1 MTSARAAAV
10 ESRVFERRA
19 SVAAKVERKLESASE
34 ARRRRLDAVAFRAAD
49 SAARVKSA
57 ALSRRREGSER
68 RAELDVR
75 MHRASR
81 RRDAFTNR
89 VALKASF
96 FSLRAARA
104 AMRAEAKAKARSEET
119 ASRLARR
126 VADAALL
133 RDLDVR
139 LRQCKAALVVERA
152 SHVVERRRLSDSVAP
167 KLCAARLD
175 AQLAR
180 AAERREG
187 ATDAVAAKA
196 RAFVRRA
203 VVTCATHEVRAA
215 RSSAQKRASL
225 DARVD
230 AAARRK
236 ASFLELGARG
246 IGPPL
251 GGGGPAGSP
260 PGGVLQATTRAA
272 ASSRR
277 RRVSAPGGSATG
289 ELARRFATNAARPTT
304 SRGVQTDAQQ
314 KPETR
319 VSVC

>member
-1 MTSARAAAV
+1 MHA
-10 ESRVFERRA
+10 RRA
-19 SVAAKVERKLESASE
+19 SVAAKQERKLESASE

-49 SAARVKSA
+49 AAARVKSKA
-57 ALSRRREGSER
+57 RERRLSFSER
-68 RAELDVR
+68 AAELDVR
-75 MHRASR
+75 LRRASR
-81 RRDAFTNR
+81 RRDDITNR

-139 LRQCKAALVVERA
+139 LRQCKAALVNERA

-167 KLCAARLD
+167 MLGAARLN

-180 AAERREG
+180 AAARREG
-187 ATDAVAAKA
+187 VVAAVAQRA

-203 VVTCATHEVRAA
+203 VVTCAAREVRAE

-225 DARVD
+225 EARVD

-236 ASFLELGARG
+236 ARFLERR
-246 IGPPL
+246 
-251 GGGGPAGSP
+251 
-260 PGGVLQATTRAA
+260 VLNDTTRDFAKG
-272 ASSRR
+272 S
-277 RRVSAPGGSATG
+277 RRVSAPGSVGGATE
-289 ELARRFATNAARPTT
+289 ELARRFAEKNARADVSTSTLPPRPTT
-304 SRGVQTDAQQ
+304 SRGVQTDVPHMA
-314 KPETR
+314 R
-319 VSVC
+319 VSA

>member
-1 MTSARAAAV
+1 MHA
-10 ESRVFERRA
+10 RRA
-19 SVAAKVERKLESASE
+19 SVAAKQERKLESASE

-49 SAARVKSA
+49 AAARVKSKA
-57 ALSRRREGSER
+57 RERRLSFSER
-68 RAELDVR
+68 AAELDVR
-75 MHRASR
+75 LRRASR
-81 RRDAFTNR
+81 RRDDITNR

-139 LRQCKAALVVERA
+139 LRQCKAALVNERA

-167 KLCAARLD
+167 MLGAARLN

-180 AAERREG
+180 AAARREG
-187 ATDAVAAKA
+187 VVAAVAQRA

-203 VVTCATHEVRAA
+203 VVTCAAREFRAE

-225 DARVD
+225 EARVD

-236 ASFLELGARG
+236 ARFLERR
-246 IGPPL
+246 
-251 GGGGPAGSP
+251 
-260 PGGVLQATTRAA
+260 VLNDTTRDFAKG
-272 ASSRR
+272 S
-277 RRVSAPGGSATG
+277 RRVSAPGSVGGATE
-289 ELARRFATNAARPTT
+289 ELARRFAEKNARADVSTSTLPPRPTT
-304 SRGVQTDAQQ
+304 SRGVQTDVPQTA
-314 KPETR
+314 R
-319 VSVC
+319 VSA

>member
-1 MTSARAAAV
+1 MHA
-10 ESRVFERRA
+10 RRA
-19 SVAAKVERKLESASE
+19 SVAAKQERKLESASE

-49 SAARVKSA
+49 AAARVKSKA
-57 ALSRRREGSER
+57 RERRLSFSER
-68 RAELDVR
+68 AAELDVR
-75 MHRASR
+75 LRRASR
-81 RRDAFTNR
+81 RRDAITNR

-133 RDLDVR
+133 RELDVR
-139 LRQCKAALVVERA
+139 LRQCKAALVNERA

-167 KLCAARLD
+167 MLGAARLN

-180 AAERREG
+180 AAARREG
-187 ATDAVAAKA
+187 VVAAVAQRA

-203 VVTCATHEVRAA
+203 VVTCAAREVRAE

-225 DARVD
+225 EARVD

-236 ASFLELGARG
+236 ARFLERR
-246 IGPPL
+246 
-251 GGGGPAGSP
+251 
-260 PGGVLQATTRAA
+260 VLNDFPKDFPKG
-272 ASSRR
+272 R
-277 RRVSAPGGSATG
+277 RRVSAPGSLRGGATE
-289 ELARRFATNAARPTT
+289 ELARRFAEKAAKADISTPPPRPTT
-304 SRGVQTDAQQ
+304 SRGVQTDVPQTA
-314 KPETR
+314 R
-319 VSVC
+319 VSA